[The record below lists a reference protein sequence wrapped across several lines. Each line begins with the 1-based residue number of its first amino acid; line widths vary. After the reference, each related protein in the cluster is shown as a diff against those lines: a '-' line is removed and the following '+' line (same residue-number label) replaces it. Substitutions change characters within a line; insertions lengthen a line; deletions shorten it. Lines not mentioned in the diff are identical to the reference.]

1 MTTPEVSLRP
11 LVPQDAPVIAGW
23 GDDPVFVAHADWT
36 ERSPEETPAF
46 WESRT
51 RRSPD
56 GLIRLGAE
64 RAGALVGCLDLHGD
78 DPGRR
83 ELGYVVGP
91 RSNWGR
97 GLGAAIA
104 AAGLEHAF
112 DAMGLAEVRAEAYA
126 ANEPSVRI
134 PQRLGM
140 TETGRGEDGEFLG
153 QPTYLRVFAIT
164 AEEWR
169 AAAAGQDSGR

>member
-1 MTTPEVSLRP
+1 VTTPEVSLRS
-11 LVPQDAPVIAGW
+11 LVPEDARIIAGW

-36 ERSPEETPAF
+36 ERSPAETLAF

-56 GLIRLGAE
+56 GLIRLGADE
-64 RAGALVGCLDLHGD
+64 DGALVGCVDLHGD
-78 DPGRR
+78 EPDRR

-91 RSNWGR
+91 RRNWGR
-97 GLGAAIA
+97 GLGTAIA
-104 AAGLEHAF
+104 TAGLSHAF
-112 DAMGLAEVRAEAYA
+112 DAMGLAAVSAEAYA

-134 PQRLGM
+134 LQRLGM

-153 QPTYLRVFAIT
+153 QPTYLRIFAIT
-164 AEEWR
+164 AAQWR
-169 AAAAGQDSGR
+169 SAAGQASGR